1 VQISKLSG
9 IYQITNINNNKI
21 YIGHSININFRWYV
35 HLDNLLKGIH
45 PNYKL
50 QEDFNTYGLSAFNFR
65 ILELLDGKEN
75 LIKKEQQYLDN
86 INFKSNYNIYNSIKR
101 IAKPN
106 ILEFINYINSKWLVP
121 NWITDKKELDKYKIY
136 KEEDKREII
145 NKVIEYKLLNLCASK
160 ITFNKVIDLMENIF
174 GYTIESSRMMIK
186 KKKYTYKL
194 IVEFDE
200 DKVIYQ
206 PLAREI

>member
-1 VQISKLSG
+1 M
-9 IYQITNINNNKI
+9 
-21 YIGHSININFRWYV
+21 
-35 HLDNLLKGIH
+35 
-45 PNYKL
+45 
-50 QEDFNTYGLSAFNFR
+50 
-65 ILELLDGKEN
+65 
-75 LIKKEQQYLDN
+75 
-86 INFKSNYNIYNSIKR
+86 
-101 IAKPN
+101 
-106 ILEFINYINSKWLVP
+106 
-121 NWITDKKELDKYKIY
+121 DKYKIY